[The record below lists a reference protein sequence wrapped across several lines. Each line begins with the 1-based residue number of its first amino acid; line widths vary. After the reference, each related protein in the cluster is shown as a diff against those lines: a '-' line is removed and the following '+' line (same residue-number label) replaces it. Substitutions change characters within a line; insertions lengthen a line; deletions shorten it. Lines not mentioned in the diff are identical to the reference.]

1 MTNNNYYQIAGHQ
14 ICVSAEPELLTLM
27 TNYEP
32 FAVSPQH
39 PTIKL
44 EIFNSYQRLLYT
56 EEYRQTENGQTIICG
71 RSRDNHP
78 VFEFAWHNDITGLL
92 ICANDYSEA
101 KLQITRQHLK
111 ATIDTAM
118 MILFA
123 LGTASQA
130 TVLCHAATIS
140 YQGKA
145 YLFLGPSGTGKST
158 HAQLWL
164 QHIKDTQL
172 INDDNP
178 VIRGNMVYGSP
189 WSGKTPCYRQVR
201 YPLGG
206 LVVLSQAPHNK
217 ICRINGVQA
226 YAALVSSISGMRW
239 DTCMAECLNATE
251 QNLMDQFPIWH
262 LECLPDKEA
271 AMLCK
276 STITGD
282 DFR

>member
-71 RSRDNHP
+71 HSRDNHP

-130 TVLCHAATIS
+130 TVLPCCHHQLPGQGLSVSWSQRHWQKHTYTTVATA
-140 YQGKA
+140 YQG
-145 YLFLGPSGTGKST
+145 
-158 HAQLWL
+158 
-164 QHIKDTQL
+164 
-172 INDDNP
+172 
-178 VIRGNMVYGSP
+178 
-189 WSGKTPCYRQVR
+189 
-201 YPLGG
+201 YPT
-206 LVVLSQAPHNK
+206 
-217 ICRINGVQA
+217 
-226 YAALVSSISGMRW
+226 
-239 DTCMAECLNATE
+239 D
-251 QNLMDQFPIWH
+251 
-262 LECLPDKEA
+262 
-271 AMLCK
+271 
-276 STITGD
+276 
-282 DFR
+282 